1 MARNQRPGETNTV
14 ASDEPPE
21 TADVEAGAAAVP
33 LVPMLQLLFSDG
45 VGIIDEDRRPLSQGE
60 YSIGRTTSSFYCLSA
75 DPKVSRNHALIR
87 YNAFGLRLT
96 DGDGQDAQS
105 RHGTFLNGQ
114 KVSDAA
120 LHDGDII
127 RVGGSFLI
135 LRFVPADLKDF
146 AIGTLLGHSP
156 VMQQLRDDVRLLN
169 TYAPDQTTL
178 LIGETGTGKEVVARA
193 LHTGS
198 PRAQQ
203 PYVTFD
209 CAKVKSDLVLSELFG
224 HARGAFTN
232 AIAARKGQF
241 ELAHKGTLF
250 IDELG
255 ELPRELQTVLLRAV
269 QERTVSAL
277 GDNKTVHV
285 DVRIIAATNRD
296 LFGESEIGAFRSD
309 LLGRIEQQFLR
320 LPPLRERRED
330 ILLLLRTRLGNEAS
344 KLTPDLVERLLLARW
359 PRNIRELFGMG
370 DYLRVKAAERVRLE
384 PNVLRDRPL
393 ETDIAMQG
401 TRAGSDSSI
410 KLPPSSEISEKPKE
424 VKSGNRPPPPG
435 REQLVTL
442 LDKHHGNVYAI
453 SRLIGLDR
461 RQIYRL
467 MERYGINLSEH
478 RVHSL
483 NDTDSDPD

>member
-1 MARNQRPGETNTV
+1 MARNPRTSRTNTV
-14 ASDEPPE
+14 SSDEPPE
-21 TADVEAGAAAVP
+21 TADAEAGATSEP
-33 LVPMLQLLFSDG
+33 PIPTLQLLFSDG
-45 VGIIDEDRRPLSQGE
+45 VGIIDEDRRPLSQGD
-60 YSIGRTTSSFYCLSA
+60 YSIGRTTSSFYCLTT

-87 YNAFGLRLT
+87 YQAFGLRLI
-96 DGDGQDAQS
+96 DGDGQGAQS
-105 RHGTFLNGQ
+105 RHGTFLNGR
-114 KVSDAA
+114 KISDAA

-135 LRFVPADLKDF
+135 LRFVPTDLNDF
-146 AIGTLLGHSP
+146 EISTLFGRSP
-156 VMQQLRDDVRLLN
+156 VMQQLRDDIRLLN

-198 PRAQQ
+198 PRVQQ

-255 ELPRELQTVLLRAV
+255 ELPRDLQTVLLRAV

-277 GDNKTVHV
+277 GDNKTVQV

-296 LFGESEIGAFRSD
+296 LFGESETGAFRSD
-309 LLGRIEQQFLR
+309 LLGRLEQQFLR

-330 ILLLLRTRLGNEAS
+330 ILLLLRTRLDDEAS

-359 PRNIRELFGMG
+359 SRNIRELFGMG
-370 DYLRVKAAERVRLE
+370 DYLRVKGRERTRLD
-384 PNVLRDRPL
+384 PSVLRDRPFEADVAL
-393 ETDIAMQG
+393 QD
-401 TRAGSDSSI
+401 AGEGDDSSA
-410 KLPPSSEISEKPKE
+410 KLAPSSDVPEKPKE
-424 VKSGNRPPPPG
+424 GKSGERPKPPG
-435 REQLVTL
+435 REQLVEL
-442 LDKHHGNVYAI
+442 LGKHQGNVYAI
-453 SRLIGLDR
+453 ARLLGLER

-467 MERYGINLSEH
+467 MERYGINLSRH
-478 RVHSL
+478 RTHNARPPDS
-483 NDTDSDPD
+483 DTD